1 MRTIDT
7 LGYPIVVSSGSLA
20 EVARI
25 VEERAPSHRYVI
37 ITDDNVASHYLDH
50 VSASLIERSR
60 RGVTSDRVHTVVIP
74 AGEEHKTRE
83 RWSAITDSLLAHGCG
98 RDTAIIALG
107 GGVIGDL
114 AGFVAA
120 TYMRGI
126 PVVQI
131 PTTLLA
137 MVDAS
142 VGGKTA
148 VDTPAGKN
156 TVGAFHP
163 PAAVIIDPAT
173 LASLPTRELRSGLAE
188 VIKHGVIADSS
199 VIDQVETIMPALLAA
214 RASGAALEAM
224 IERSVRIKADVV
236 AADEREL
243 GLRKVLNFGHTIG
256 HGVEAASDYAL
267 LHGEAIAIGMVAEGR
282 LAEILGI
289 ATVGT
294 AAAIEDAVTRAG
306 LPSRAPD
313 GMLADRVL
321 ALMRS
326 DKKQRRGVL
335 EYSLPR
341 RVGEMAGESSGW
353 AIAVDDSVALE
364 VLRALGSRES
374 GIGNRSN
381 NFIAPATA
389 VLRPAYSRRVP
400 APVI

>member
-1 MRTIDT
+1 M
-7 LGYPIVVSSGSLA
+7 
-20 EVARI
+20 
-25 VEERAPSHRYVI
+25 
-37 ITDDNVASHYLDH
+37 
-50 VSASLIERSR
+50 
-60 RGVTSDRVHTVVIP
+60 
-74 AGEEHKTRE
+74 
-83 RWSAITDSLLAHGCG
+83 
-98 RDTAIIALG
+98 
-107 GGVIGDL
+107 
-114 AGFVAA
+114 
-120 TYMRGI
+120 
-126 PVVQI
+126 
-131 PTTLLA
+131 
-137 MVDAS
+137 
-142 VGGKTA
+142 
-148 VDTPAGKN
+148 
-156 TVGAFHP
+156 
-163 PAAVIIDPAT
+163 
-173 LASLPTRELRSGLAE
+173 
-188 VIKHGVIADSS
+188 IKHGVIADSS

-364 VLRALGSRES
+364 VLRALGNRES
-374 GIGNRSN
+374 GIGNRE
-381 NFIAPATA
+381 
-389 VLRPAYSRRVP
+389 
-400 APVI
+400 

>member
-7 LGYPIVVSSGSLA
+7 LGYPIVVSSGGLA

-37 ITDDNVASHYLDH
+37 ITDDNVAPHYLDH
-50 VSASLIERSR
+50 VCASLIGGSG
-60 RGVTSDRVHTVVIP
+60 RGLTRDRVHTVIIP

-83 RWSAITDSLLAHGCG
+83 RWSAITDTLLAHGCG

-142 VGGKTA
+142 IGGKTA

-163 PAAVIIDPAT
+163 PAAVMIDPAT
-173 LASLPTRELRSGLAE
+173 LASLPARELRSGLAE
-188 VIKHGVIADSS
+188 VIKHGVIADRS
-199 VIDQVETIMPALLAA
+199 VIDEVEAIMPALLAA

-267 LHGEAIAIGMVAEGR
+267 LHGEAIAVGMVAEGR
-282 LAEILGI
+282 LAENLGI

-306 LPSRAPD
+306 LPSRVPD
-313 GMLADRVL
+313 GMEADRVL

-335 EYSLPR
+335 EYSLPKR
-341 RVGEMAGESSGW
+341 MGEMAGESSGW
-353 AIAVDDSVALE
+353 AIAVDDSIALE
-364 VLRALGSRES
+364 VLRALGNRE
-374 GIGNRSN
+374 
-381 NFIAPATA
+381 
-389 VLRPAYSRRVP
+389 
-400 APVI
+400 

>member
-7 LGYPIVVSSGSLA
+7 LGYPIVVASGGLA
-20 EVARI
+20 QVARL
-25 VEERAPSHRYVI
+25 VEERAPSHRYAI
-37 ITDDNVASHYLDH
+37 ITDDNVAPHYLDH
-50 VSASLIERSR
+50 IVESLVARSA
-60 RGVTSDRVHTVVIP
+60 RGVTRDRVHTVVIP
-74 AGEEHKTRE
+74 AGEQHKTRE
-83 RWSAITDSLLAHGCG
+83 RWSMITDALLAHGCA

-107 GGVIGDL
+107 GGVVGDL

-173 LASLPTRELRSGLAE
+173 LASLPERELRSGLAE
-188 VIKHGVIADSS
+188 VIKHGVIADGTVIEEVEAIAPAVHSS
-199 VIDQVETIMPALLAA
+199 RTSRE
-214 RASGAALEAM
+214 ALEA
-224 IERSVRIKADVV
+224 IIGRSVQIKADVV
-236 AADEREL
+236 AADERER
-243 GLRKVLNFGHTIG
+243 GPRKVLNFGHTIG
-256 HGVEAASDYAL
+256 HGVEAASDYTL
-267 LHGEAIAIGMVAEGR
+267 LHGEAIAIGMVAEAR
-282 LAEILGI
+282 LAENIGI

-294 AAAIEDAVTRAG
+294 AAAIEGAVTRVG
-306 LPSRAPD
+306 LPSRAPSD
-313 GMLADRVL
+313 IAPDRVL
-321 ALMRS
+321 SLMRS

-335 EYSLPR
+335 EYSLPK

-353 AIAVDDSVALE
+353 AIAVEDSLALE
-364 VLRALGSRES
+364 VIR
-374 GIGNRSN
+374 
-381 NFIAPATA
+381 T
-389 VLRPAYSRRVP
+389 VC
-400 APVI
+400 

>member
-1 MRTIDT
+1 VGTIDT
-7 LGYPIVVSSGSLA
+7 LGYPIVVASGALTQ
-20 EVARI
+20 VARL
-25 VEERAPSHRYVI
+25 VEERAPSHRYAIV
-37 ITDDNVASHYLDH
+37 TDENVARHYLDR
-50 VSASLIERSR
+50 VCESLVAGSR
-60 RGVTSDRVHTVVIP
+60 RDVTRDRVHTIVIP
-74 AGEEHKTRE
+74 AGEEQKTRE
-83 RWSAITDSLLAHGCG
+83 RWSAITDALLAHGCG

-173 LASLPTRELRSGLAE
+173 LTSLPTRELRSGLAE
-188 VIKHGVIADSS
+188 VIKHGVIADRR
-199 VIDQVETIMPALLAA
+199 VLDEVDAIAPALLS
-214 RASGAALEAM
+214 ASASCDALEAM
-224 IERSVRIKADVV
+224 IERSARIKANVV
-236 AADEREL
+236 AADEREM

-256 HGVEAASDYAL
+256 HGVEAASEYSL

-282 LAEILGI
+282 LAENVGI
-289 ATVGT
+289 ASVGT
-294 AAAIEDAVTRAG
+294 AAAIEEAVSRAG
-306 LPSRAPD
+306 LPSRAPR
-313 GMLADRVL
+313 GIEPDRVL
-321 ALMRS
+321 TLMRS
-326 DKKQRRGVL
+326 DKKQRRGAL

-353 AIAVDDSVALE
+353 SIAVADSAALD
-364 VLRALGSRES
+364 VLRTLC
-374 GIGNRSN
+374 
-381 NFIAPATA
+381 
-389 VLRPAYSRRVP
+389 
-400 APVI
+400 

>member
-7 LGYPIVVSSGSLA
+7 LGYPILVASGGLA
-20 EVARI
+20 QVARL
-25 VEERAPSHRYVI
+25 VEERAPSHRYAIV
-37 ITDDNVASHYLDH
+37 TDENVAPHYLDH
-50 VSASLIERSR
+50 VCASLVAGSS
-60 RGVTSDRVHTVVIP
+60 RGVRRDRVHTVIIP
-74 AGEEHKTRE
+74 AGEHHKTRE
-83 RWSAITDSLLAHGCG
+83 RWSAITDALLTQGCG
-98 RDTAIIALG
+98 RDTAVIALG
-107 GGVIGDL
+107 GGVVGDL
-114 AGFVAA
+114 GGFVAA

-156 TVGAFHP
+156 TVGVFHP

-173 LASLPTRELRSGLAE
+173 LATLPARELRSGLAE
-188 VIKHGVIADSS
+188 VIKHGVIADGR
-199 VIDQVETIMPALLAA
+199 VIDEVDAIAPALLS
-214 RASGAALEAM
+214 ASASRDALEAM

-256 HGVEAASDYAL
+256 HGVEAASDYSL
-267 LHGEAIAIGMVAEGR
+267 LHGEAIGIGMVAEAR
-282 LAEILGI
+282 LAENLGI

-294 AAAIEDAVTRAG
+294 AAAIEDAVTRVG
-306 LPSRAPD
+306 LPSRAPR
-313 GMLADRVL
+313 GVAPDRVL
-321 ALMRS
+321 FLMRS

-335 EYSLPR
+335 EYSLPK

-353 AIAVDDSVALE
+353 GIAVDDSVALE
-364 VLRALGSRES
+364 VLRALC
-374 GIGNRSN
+374 
-381 NFIAPATA
+381 
-389 VLRPAYSRRVP
+389 
-400 APVI
+400 

>member
-1 MRTIDT
+1 VRTIDT
-7 LGYPIVVSSGSLA
+7 LGYPIVIASGGLA
-20 EVARI
+20 HVARV
-25 VEERAPSHRYVI
+25 VEERAPSHRYAI
-37 ITDDNVASHYLDH
+37 ITDDNVAPHYLDR
-50 VSASLIERSR
+50 VRESFVAGSSR
-60 RGVTSDRVHTVVIP
+60 GAARDRVHAVVIP

-83 RWSAITDSLLAHGCG
+83 RWSAITDTLLAHGCG

-163 PAAVIIDPAT
+163 PVAVIIDPAT
-173 LASLPTRELRSGLAE
+173 LGTLPARELRSGLAE
-188 VIKHGVIADSS
+188 VIKHGVIADGT
-199 VIDQVETIMPALLAA
+199 VIDEVDAIAPALFSAT
-214 RASGAALEAM
+214 ASRDALEAM
-224 IERSVRIKADVV
+224 IERSVRIKTNVV

-256 HGVEAASDYAL
+256 HGVEAASDYSL
-267 LHGEAIAIGMVAEGR
+267 LHGEAIAIGMVAEGW
-282 LAEILGI
+282 LAENLEI
-289 ATVGT
+289 ATAGT

-306 LPSRAPD
+306 LPARAPT
-313 GMLADRVL
+313 GLAPDRVL

-335 EYSLPR
+335 EYSLPK

-353 AIAVDDSVALE
+353 GIAVEDSMTLEALRT
-364 VLRALGSRES
+364 VC
-374 GIGNRSN
+374 
-381 NFIAPATA
+381 
-389 VLRPAYSRRVP
+389 
-400 APVI
+400 